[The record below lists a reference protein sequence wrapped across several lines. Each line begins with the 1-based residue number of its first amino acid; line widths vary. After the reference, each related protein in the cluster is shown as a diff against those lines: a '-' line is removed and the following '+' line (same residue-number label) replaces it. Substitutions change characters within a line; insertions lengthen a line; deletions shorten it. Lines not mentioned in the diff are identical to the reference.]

1 MVPRRLRGT
10 QSDPRLRGDKFCQR
24 GCGLRPAQCGN
35 GALAGLREAP
45 LPTLIWGPLK
55 GYCGPVIGQSRIF
68 ESSHDARVAAG
79 LRHQRKYSPR
89 AYRFRSTPIA
99 DAVSP
104 GYLRGCTGVNI
115 GAP

>member
-24 GCGLRPAQCGN
+24 GCGLRPVQCGN

-55 GYCGPVIGQSRIF
+55 GYCGPKAGFLKVRTTPVSQQVCVINGNTHPEHIAS
-68 ESSHDARVAAG
+68 G
-79 LRHQRKYSPR
+79 PPR
-89 AYRFRSTPIA
+89 
-99 DAVSP
+99 
-104 GYLRGCTGVNI
+104 
-115 GAP
+115 